1 MALNRRN
8 IYLRD
13 RYECAFC
20 LTRLRSV
27 DLSLD
32 HVHPRCKGGKSTWD
46 NLVSLPSAYVCV
58 GGLEWWAVMCFVSYS
73 RVSSP
78 SYTQTS
84 ICR

>member
-20 LTRLRSV
+20 LTRLRAI

-46 NLVSLPSAYVCV
+46 NLVTCCRTCNRKKGKRTVKELKEVRALFMFLCM
-58 GGLEWWAVMCFVSYS
+58 EWIPLV
-73 RVSSP
+73 
-78 SYTQTS
+78 
-84 ICR
+84 